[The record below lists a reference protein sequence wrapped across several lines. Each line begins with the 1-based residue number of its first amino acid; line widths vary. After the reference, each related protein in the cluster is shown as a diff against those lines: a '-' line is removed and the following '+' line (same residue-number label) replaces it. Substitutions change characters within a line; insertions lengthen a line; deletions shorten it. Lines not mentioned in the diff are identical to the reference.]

1 MRNPTVMCGTEGY
14 AETGRKDGP
23 MTDPKTY
30 SWQAAYVFA
39 ILEIDPAKMLSRIE
53 EALKT
58 IDERLRTPTEID
70 TYERTAIENARI
82 GLAALKAERVKG
94 ATFKID

>member
-1 MRNPTVMCGTEGY
+1 
-14 AETGRKDGP
+14 

-58 IDERLRTPTEID
+58 IDERVRTPTEID

-94 ATFKID
+94 ATLKIDP